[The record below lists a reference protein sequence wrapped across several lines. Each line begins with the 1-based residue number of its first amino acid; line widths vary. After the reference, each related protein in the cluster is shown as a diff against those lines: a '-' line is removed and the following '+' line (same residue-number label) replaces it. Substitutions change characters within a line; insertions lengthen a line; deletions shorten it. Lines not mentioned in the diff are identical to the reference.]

1 MEGIGPDRGDGAWW
15 VGGSSVV
22 FWRWGMVE
30 IVPGLDDDVIIIMD
44 SWIKWDG
51 CPRFIPISYREVME
65 MLNKLDFQPLNVLG
79 ENYVS
84 WTMDVRTH
92 LISRQLDNAII
103 HPNSLTEADRAK
115 AMILLRRHLDE
126 VLKLDYSSVGNPQ
139 ILWEAL
145 ASCFDHQ
152 KAILLPEARNR
163 WTHQRFM
170 DFETVNAYNS
180 DVCRI
185 KSILEFCGE
194 KLSEAEILEKTY
206 STFPASHV
214 ILSQQYRA
222 KNYTKFSEL
231 ITVLLLAEKNFDLLM
246 KNNQARPIGT
256 KPLPEVNAN
265 QRNFQGR
272 GNGRGFYQQNRGR
285 GSKGNFTP
293 YNNKASNYFKKFVPR
308 GGNRGNRGRGG
319 RGNQQGRDNNQQ
331 YEIQTQNQTTFYRCG
346 GNGHWS
352 RTCRAN
358 ITKNNPP
365 TGETS
370 YAEANDFDVDTFL
383 NLEPLVDLPDLGTSG
398 PMTQSEI

>member
-1 MEGIGPDRGDGAWW
+1 
-15 VGGSSVV
+15 
-22 FWRWGMVE
+22 
-30 IVPGLDDDVIIIMD
+30 
-44 SWIKWDG
+44 
-51 CPRFIPISYREVME
+51 ME

-84 WTMDVRTH
+84 YNTSKFTHGGRQGKSNDILKEASRRSLKVRLFVCREPTN
-92 LISRQLDNAII
+92 L
-103 HPNSLTEADRAK
+103 
-115 AMILLRRHLDE
+115 M
-126 VLKLDYSSVGNPQ
+126 
-139 ILWEAL
+139 EAL
-145 ASCFDHQ
+145 ASRFDHQ

-163 WTHQRFM
+163 WTHLRFM

-246 KNNQARPIGT
+246 KNNQARPIDT

-285 GSKGNFTP
+285 GRKGNFTP
-293 YNNKASNYFKKFVPR
+293 YNSKASNYFKKFVPR
-308 GGNRGNRGRGG
+308 GGNTGNRGNRGRGG
-319 RGNQQGRDNNQQ
+319 RGNQQGHDNNQQ

-370 YAEANDFDVDTFL
+370 YAGANDFDVDTFL